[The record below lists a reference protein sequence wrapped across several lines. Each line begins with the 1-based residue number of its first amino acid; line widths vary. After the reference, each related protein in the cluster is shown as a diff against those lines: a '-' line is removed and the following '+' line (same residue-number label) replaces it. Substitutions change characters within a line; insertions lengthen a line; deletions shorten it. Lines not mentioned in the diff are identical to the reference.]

1 MVELM
6 SVMNQ
11 RPEKEVFEEVAL
23 LKSIDPSFI
32 EKDWFVTQIIAVL
45 ADHHA
50 VAGESELHCGLQ
62 EYFLMFDADRLHQ
75 SLGCGYP
82 IMFLYHQN
90 CQQRLKKFQLL
101 NGNLMNLIV
110 EALNMLKTPHQEFHW
125 NG

>member
-23 LKSIDPSFI
+23 LKSIAPSFI

-62 EYFLMFDADRLHQ
+62 EYFLIFDADGLH
-75 SLGCGYP
+75 
-82 IMFLYHQN
+82 
-90 CQQRLKKFQLL
+90 
-101 NGNLMNLIV
+101 
-110 EALNMLKTPHQEFHW
+110 
-125 NG
+125 